1 MFIRKLDL
9 LSSPPQM
16 HILKEETNKTFF
28 GGILF
33 IIYII
38 VMIIVSII
46 YILDYALNDKYS
58 IRYSLYRDFTNKEKN
73 NNKKEDLNP
82 HLNFTLNIKKIG
94 TDFEEVNIDDELL
107 IFDSNLDT
115 LKKNSII
122 SRTPSDF
129 AFVIYDLCEENCNDK
144 LAKLNNES
152 IFYVL
157 NITYSG
163 YKIDHNN
170 KNTPLERNNDKYTFY
185 KELIFSLDKSSIIQ
199 INWNVIKYKEERGI
213 FSLFDNLLNVQNE
226 FTSID
231 IDNVEQIETEKLLIM
246 EEPEIPLK
254 MRVFAMVNMTNSH
267 NQYIEYVRTEKL
279 VLEVLADIG
288 SLFST
293 FYSVFYF
300 IYNFYSQN
308 FDNYKIVNEVLTIN
322 DKNRKSLKR
331 ISRISRI
338 NSLKIDVIPLKTR
351 CSEMDV
357 DNICSV
363 NSFKSL
369 PNTSRKID
377 PKQKEEIKITENNV
391 NKLNKSKRIK
401 LIHFLLENIYCKK
414 NNIKNEYKIIKICN
428 KILSKFLS
436 IESILYNQIMFENL
450 LKDYQW
456 NENNLRII
464 ENNYLIK
471 KLKLLIKT

>member
-58 IRYSLYRDFTNKEKN
+58 IRYSLYRDFTNKEEEN
-73 NNKKEDLNP
+73 YQKEDLNP

-213 FSLFDNLLNVQNE
+213 FGLFDNLLNVQNE

-231 IDNVEQIETEKLLIM
+231 IDNVEQIKTEKLLIM

-322 DKNRKSLKR
+322 DKNKKSLKQ
-331 ISRISRI
+331 ISRANSIRI
-338 NSLKIDVIPLKTR
+338 DEIPLKKRFSEMDADNIFSVNSLKST
-351 CSEMDV
+351 
-357 DNICSV
+357 
-363 NSFKSL
+363 
-369 PNTSRKID
+369 PNTYRKINS
-377 PKQKEEIKITENNV
+377 KQKDEIKLAENND
-391 NKLNKSKRIK
+391 NKSIRLK
-401 LIHFLLENIYCKK
+401 LIHFLLANIYCKK
-414 NNIKNEYKIIKICN
+414 KNIKNEYKIIKICN
-428 KILSKFLS
+428 KILSKYIS
-436 IESILYNQIMFENL
+436 IENILYNQIMFEDL

-456 NENNLRII
+456 NDNNLRII

-471 KLKLLIKT
+471 KLNLLIKT

>member
-16 HILKEETNKTFF
+16 HILKEKTNKTFF

-58 IRYSLYRDFTNKEKN
+58 IRYSLYRDFTNKEEE

-94 TDFEEVNIDDELL
+94 ADFKEVNIDYELL

-213 FSLFDNLLNVQNE
+213 FGLFDNLLNVQSE

-231 IDNVEQIETEKLLIM
+231 IDNVEQIKTEKLLIM
-246 EEPEIPLK
+246 EEPDINFK

-279 VLEVLADIG
+279 VLDVLADIG

-293 FYSVFYF
+293 FFSVFTF

-322 DKNRKSLKR
+322 DKNKKSLKQ
-331 ISRISRI
+331 ISRANSIRI
-338 NSLKIDVIPLKTR
+338 DEIPLKKRFSEMDADNIFSVNSLKST
-351 CSEMDV
+351 
-357 DNICSV
+357 
-363 NSFKSL
+363 
-369 PNTSRKID
+369 PNTYRKINS
-377 PKQKEEIKITENNV
+377 KQKDEIKLAENND
-391 NKLNKSKRIK
+391 NKSNRLK
-401 LIHFLLENIYCKK
+401 LIHFLLANIYCKK
-414 NNIKNEYKIIKICN
+414 KNIKNEYKIIKICN
-428 KILSKFLS
+428 KILSKYIS
-436 IESILYNQIMFENL
+436 IENILYNQIMFEDL

-456 NENNLRII
+456 NDNNLRII

-471 KLKLLIKT
+471 KLNLLIKT

>member
-58 IRYSLYRDFTNKEKN
+58 IRYSLYRDFTNKEEE
-73 NNKKEDLNP
+73 NKKEDLNP

-231 IDNVEQIETEKLLIM
+231 IDNVEQIKTEKLLIM
-246 EEPEIPLK
+246 EEP
-254 MRVFAMVNMTNSH
+254 
-267 NQYIEYVRTEKL
+267 
-279 VLEVLADIG
+279 
-288 SLFST
+288 
-293 FYSVFYF
+293 
-300 IYNFYSQN
+300 
-308 FDNYKIVNEVLTIN
+308 NEGFCYGKY
-322 DKNRKSLKR
+322 DKF
-331 ISRISRI
+331 
-338 NSLKIDVIPLKTR
+338 T
-351 CSEMDV
+351 
-357 DNICSV
+357 
-363 NSFKSL
+363 
-369 PNTSRKID
+369 
-377 PKQKEEIKITENNV
+377 
-391 NKLNKSKRIK
+391 
-401 LIHFLLENIYCKK
+401 
-414 NNIKNEYKIIKICN
+414 
-428 KILSKFLS
+428 
-436 IESILYNQIMFENL
+436 
-450 LKDYQW
+450 
-456 NENNLRII
+456 
-464 ENNYLIK
+464 
-471 KLKLLIKT
+471 

>member
-58 IRYSLYRDFTNKEKN
+58 IRYSLYRDFTNKEEN

-213 FSLFDNLLNVQNE
+213 FGLFDNLLNVQNE

-231 IDNVEQIETEKLLIM
+231 IDNVEQIKTEKLLIM

-254 MRVFAMVNMTNSH
+254 MRVFAMIGMQNQH

-279 VLEVLADIG
+279 VLDVLADIG

-293 FYSVFYF
+293 FFSVFTF

-322 DKNRKSLKR
+322 DKNKKSLKQ
-331 ISRISRI
+331 ISRANSIRI
-338 NSLKIDVIPLKTR
+338 DEIPLKKRFSELDADNIFSVNSLKST
-351 CSEMDV
+351 
-357 DNICSV
+357 
-363 NSFKSL
+363 
-369 PNTSRKID
+369 PNTYRKINS
-377 PKQKEEIKITENNV
+377 KQKDEIKLAENND
-391 NKLNKSKRIK
+391 NKSNRLK
-401 LIHFLLENIYCKK
+401 LIHFLLANIYCKK
-414 NNIKNEYKIIKICN
+414 KNIKNEYKIIKICN
-428 KILSKFLS
+428 KILSKYIS
-436 IESILYNQIMFENL
+436 IENILYNQIMFEDL

-456 NENNLRII
+456 NDNNLRII

-471 KLKLLIKT
+471 KLNLLIKT